1 MRYLLPLFLF
11 IFFLIPCAFLNGQ
24 TNVSNAEGTVN
35 YLSSQ
40 SVYVKFTSTTGFKSG
55 DTLFFIKGGKMK
67 PSLIV
72 KDLSSISCVCVAL
85 NSTGLSVGDKVY
97 HKMVLALPQKT
108 EEPAPPS
115 AVIPVIKK
123 PDTVTTM
130 HVNADTAAVK
140 KPKPKTGRQSIH
152 GYFGIAS
159 YTDFSNNSST
169 NEQRMKYTLLFTA
182 MNMGNTNLSAEC
194 YMSFNHSNQNWSEIQ
209 SNVFNGLKIYSLD
222 LNYDFGARASLLFG
236 RKINPKLSN
245 MGANDGL
252 QFELRFKPV
261 SIGLIAG
268 FRPDYADYGFNAN
281 LFQAGF
287 YLYNEH
293 RAKNGSMQTTL
304 AFINQTNH
312 WNTDRRFLYLQHVN
326 SLVKNLTFFGSAEV
340 DLYKLNFNSVDSTY
354 TPANVF
360 NLTNLYLSLNYR
372 VIKQLTLSVSYS
384 ARQNVIYY
392 QTYKSYLDKLT
403 DPQTLQGY
411 TLQAVIRPVNKLAIG
426 LTGGYRAEKT
436 DPKPS
441 KNFYGYITYSQIP
454 GINIAA
460 TATVTI
466 LQTSYINGNIYGIG
480 ISKDLVA
487 GKLFAGLTYRYTDYH
502 FYNNE
507 YSTVQNVGEIDL
519 SWRIWKK
526 FSLSLY
532 YEGTWDK
539 SDQYNRIYAQLNLG
553 F

>member
-1 MRYLLPLFLF
+1 MRFLLPLFLF
-11 IFFLIPCAFLNGQ
+11 IFPIGLLLNGQ
-24 TNVSNAEGTVN
+24 TEGKIEEGTVS

-40 SVYVKFTSTTGFKSG
+40 NVYVKFLSTAGMKSG
-55 DTLFFIKGGKMK
+55 DTLFSRKGEKMS
-67 PSLIV
+67 PALFV
-72 KDLSSISCVCVAL
+72 KDLSSISCVCVVI
-85 NSTGLSVGDKVY
+85 NSTNLSLGDKVY
-97 HKMVLALPQKT
+97 HRQQLAPPQKT
-108 EEPAPPS
+108 EQPAPPS

-123 PDTVTTM
+123 PDTVAA
-130 HVNADTAAVK
+130 VSPVADTSAVK
-140 KPKPKTGRQSIH
+140 KAKPKAGRQSIH

-169 NEQRMKYTLLFTA
+169 NVQQMKYTLLFTA
-182 MNMGNTNLSAEC
+182 RNIGNTGLSAEC
-194 YMSFNHSNQNWSEIQ
+194 YMTFSHSNQNWSEIQ
-209 SNVFNGLKIYSLD
+209 SDVFNGLKIYNLD
-222 LNYDFGARASLLFG
+222 VSYDFGSRASLLLG

-252 QFELRFKPV
+252 QFELKFKPL

-268 FRPDYADYGFNAN
+268 FRPDYTDYGFNSS
-281 LFQAGF
+281 LFQAGV

-293 RAKNGSMQTTL
+293 RAKNGSMETTL
-304 AFINQTNH
+304 AFINQTNKG
-312 WNTDRRFLYLQHVN
+312 NTDRRFLYLQHVN
-326 SLVKNLTFFGSAEV
+326 SLVKNLTFFGSAEM
-340 DLYKLNFNSVDSTY
+340 DLYKLNYNSADSSY
-354 TPANVF
+354 TSANVF

-372 VIKQLTLSVSYS
+372 VIRQLTLSFSYS

-392 QTYKSYLDKLT
+392 QTYKSYLDKIT

-411 TLQAVIRPVNKLAIG
+411 TLQAVIRPVNKLSIG
-426 LTGGYRAEKT
+426 VTGGYRAEKT

-466 LQTSYINGNIYGIG
+466 LQTSYISGNIYGLG
-480 ISKDLVA
+480 ISKDLVS

-502 FYNNE
+502 YYNNE
-507 YSTVQNVGEIDL
+507 YSSVQNVGEIDL

-532 YEGTWDK
+532 YEGTWDNAN
-539 SDQYNRIYAQLNLG
+539 QYNRIYAQLNLG